1 MPRPSCPRELAMS
14 ILLLVIAV
22 LGAALLLSLC
32 TGEAAAGGTGD
43 WPPPS
48 SGDWYVTQTTTVWSE
63 AIVMQGLVYIYA
75 PLQMNLCNLT
85 FDCTYDGQYYL
96 YVLSTGSLTFSN
108 GNITSKDKSN
118 HYRFIA
124 YNSTTIR
131 NSELSEA
138 LYGLEIYTGAF
149 TLTDSEVFDM
159 EDYGVQMTVWY
170 AGKSSPL
177 IRGNTFANN
186 DGFGLYIYLYA
197 SLYMEDYPAVMTG
210 NIIIK
215 DNRFLANLG
224 GGVYIYRY
232 MYAWWSMEETMLTN
246 ITIEG
251 NTMVSNRGQAIYVYT
266 YMYNYQG
273 ADHGKITSKGAI
285 NVNNNTIKDNS
296 AWVTIYYQNS
306 MSIYY
311 GSDALIDSDINMVG
325 NKITGNKDSYTVYL
339 YNSIYSQYGHDAKV
353 RIDLRIEG
361 NDISKNGGHAFYV
374 TSYSNTD
381 RGEKGVCTNDG
392 DILFRDNT
400 IQDNLGSGVYLYRIA
415 AASYSAYCS
424 ITGDIIFN
432 GNTISRNQG
441 YGGVYIYSYA
451 EKSRGDPNASAHVR
465 GEVRFINNTFTG
477 NLGYG
482 AYVYA
487 YSRSYYGSDAD
498 VRGDVLFRG
507 NTLNGNSGYGGY
519 VYYDAYKEMG
529 AENGVARVVSNATFR
544 GNTLSKNSGYHGFYY
559 HKHAACY
566 SSSHAILNGT
576 VTAEGNTIEDNKG
589 YGFYFY
595 ADLWNY
601 LSTQG
606 NTEITG
612 DIWVRD
618 NQIRR
623 NEGGGVYIECYS
635 SSWRSRSASIFQNVT
650 FERNTVTSNGY
661 SGLLISLGASSDR
674 ATAGDTR
681 IKGDVSYVG
690 NNVSNNLYD
699 GIYLYRYAYAGY
711 TDSTDV
717 ILDGDVLLERNT
729 VNGNYGYAAFI
740 YHWIYNSQ
748 SGLGGS
754 SQLKADYIAR
764 NNTMSGNLN
773 WATMYLYR
781 YVSGYYTGLVELD
794 SDLLVEDNTVSN
806 NRGIGILAVDY
817 CYQFYYGG
825 SGVPDRGNVTQ
836 RGRMEVMRNTVT
848 NNAGTGIHLNS
859 TIDAQVRQIEAAP
872 HIERNVINYNY
883 GSYGLYCDLRDVTH
897 PIVVANNTMEHNT
910 VWNVALL
917 SNSGTAP
924 DVMLRDNRIRHNTVQ
939 DTTVGLTI
947 GYGNFNATIQ
957 RNNVSYND
965 AVERILYV
973 ITTGRLTIDA
983 NHFIGNLNA
992 TETLMA
998 MGSSATS
1005 VVSIT
1010 GNVLRDNEGNGMT
1023 LYCLGDLTVEG
1034 NTVVGNGGNGIKATT
1049 DVTLEVPRA
1058 RIYIRQ
1064 NRVEENGGNGVWSQG
1079 INVLEVTDNT
1089 LTGNGLAGLRVNAL
1103 KEMPIIEDDT
1113 IDGNK
1118 WGVILAGDK
1127 LAPLT
1132 QVYAVEDLVIT
1143 GSTLEGFYAED
1154 LTVQL
1159 RNCRVTGSAVAD
1171 LAVRRAHIDC
1181 YSSAVGYMSGNV
1193 YEEGWIRVWW
1203 RIDID
1208 VKWQNGV
1215 PVPGARVLMAS
1226 QATNETYREL
1236 ETDLLGH
1243 IPYFNAEEWS
1253 MVDMARH
1260 PWSPYAM
1267 TASKAAESTTQVE
1280 RVDRSR
1286 NILIVLRDL
1295 HVPSVTISEPVE
1307 GALLNRSTV
1316 ALVAAVSDGGSG
1328 LLSVRMRIDSD
1339 PWTEL
1344 GKPAAIRMDLDV
1356 PDGTHTIT
1364 VQAEDVAG
1372 MRGNATVNLT
1382 IDTVLPKLVLLAPKD
1397 GLLTNVTLVQVEG
1410 RVMEPDLE
1418 VWVNN
1423 LPQAIRAD
1431 NSFRESVRLYEGPNI
1446 VRVLARDRA
1455 GNTRLLLANVTLD
1468 TVPPPLAIDSPV
1480 DRFLTREPLLT
1491 VLGRTEAGATVTGLG
1506 STTAAGPDGTFEL
1519 SVDLTEGENLLLVTA
1534 RDAAGNGV
1542 TVALHVRL
1550 DTTPPW
1556 VTIDAPAEGKPL
1568 LTKDDRVRVAGR
1580 VEMEEGLVLSVG
1592 GGFALPTN
1600 GSYEQVVDLVEGSN
1614 LIVVTARDR
1623 AGNEAHV
1630 NRTVIRRTQPPTLA
1644 VTRPARDYLETNEAR
1659 YLVEGTTAT
1668 DVDLTIEGVPVAVLP
1683 NGTFSGFA
1691 QLTTGENVVVVEV
1704 RDALGNVAK
1713 VVVHI
1718 ILDTEP
1724 PSLVVESPY
1733 SGTTYDEAVNVT
1745 GRTDVGA
1752 ALTINGID
1760 VPVDARGRFDLTIHL
1775 RYGVQNI
1782 TVVAKDV
1789 AGNDA
1794 KVDIQVTRLRSEGP
1808 PSPPTPPPSVMKGGG
1823 GTLLVALIIAAA
1835 AAGGYVIYK
1844 RRKQLG

>member
-1 MPRPSCPRELAMS
+1 MPRTPRARELALP
-14 ILLLVIAV
+14 LLTLALAVVAVAV
-22 LGAALLLSLC
+22 LLSMSSE
-32 TGEAAAGGTGD
+32 EASAGGSGS
-43 WPPPS
+43 WPPPTA
-48 SGDWYVTQTTTVWSE
+48 GTWYVTVSTSVWSE
-63 AIVMQGLVYIYA
+63 DILMAGHIYVYA
-75 PLQMNLCNLT
+75 PLQMNLCNVT
-85 FDCTYDGQYYL
+85 FDCTYDAEFYL
-96 YVLSTGSLTFSN
+96 YVLSTGSLTFTN
-108 GNITSKDKSN
+108 GNITAADRSA

-124 YNSTTIR
+124 YNTTTIR

-138 LYGLEIYTGAF
+138 IYGIEVYTGDF
-149 TLTDSEVFDM
+149 TLTDSDVFDM
-159 EDYGVQMTVWY
+159 ESDGVQMTVWY
-170 AGKSSPL
+170 AGKSSPF
-177 IRGNTFANN
+177 IKGNTFANN
-186 DGFGLYIYLYA
+186 DGYGLYIYLYA
-197 SLYMEDYPAVMTG
+197 YLDREDYPAVMTG
-210 NIIIK
+210 NITIR

-232 MYAWWSMEETMLTN
+232 MYAFWSKELEMLTN

-251 NTMVSNRGQAIYVYT
+251 NSMVSNRGYSLYVYT

-296 AWVTIYYQNS
+296 ASITVYYQNS

-325 NKITGNKDSYTVYL
+325 NKITGNKDSYTVYF
-339 YNSIYSQYGHDAKV
+339 YNSIYEQYGHDAKA
-353 RIDLRIEG
+353 RIDLRMEG
-361 NDISKNGGHAFYV
+361 NTISKNGGHAFYV
-374 TSYSNTD
+374 NSYSNTD

-392 DILFRDNT
+392 DVLFRDNT
-400 IQDNLGSGVYLYRIA
+400 IEDNLGSGVYIYRQA
-415 AASYSAYCS
+415 YASYSAYCS
-424 ITGDIIFN
+424 ITGDILFDR
-432 GNTISRNQG
+432 NTIARNQG

-451 EKSRGDPNASAHVR
+451 QKNRGDPNASALVR
-465 GEVRFINNTFTG
+465 GQVRFVNNTFTG

-498 VRGDVLFRG
+498 VRGDVVFRG
-507 NTLNGNSGYGGY
+507 NTLSANAGYGGY

-529 AENGVARVVSNATFR
+529 AERGVARVTSNATFI

-559 HKHAACY
+559 NKHAACY

-601 LSTQG
+601 QSTQG

-612 DIWVRD
+612 DIYVRD
-618 NQIRR
+618 NTIRR

-635 SSWRSRSASIFQNVT
+635 SSSRSRSANIYQNVT
-650 FERNTVTSNGY
+650 FLRNTVTGNGY
-661 SGLLISLGASSDR
+661 SGLLISLGAYSDR
-674 ATAGDTR
+674 ATAGDTH
-681 IKGDVSYVG
+681 IIGDVSYIG

-699 GIYLYRYAYAGY
+699 GIYLYRYAQAGY

-717 ILDGDVLLERNT
+717 VLDGDIVLERNT
-729 VNGNYGYAAFI
+729 VNGNYGYAAFL
-740 YHWIYNSQ
+740 YQWIYNSQ
-748 SGLGGS
+748 AGLAGS
-754 SQLKADYIAR
+754 SQLKADYILR

-794 SDLLVEDNTVSN
+794 SDLLVEDNTVSG

-825 SGVPDRGNVTQ
+825 SGVPDRGGVVQ
-836 RGRMEVMRNTVT
+836 RGRMEVMRNTVV

-859 TIDAQVRQIEAAP
+859 TIDAEVRQIEAAP
-872 HIERNVINYNY
+872 HVERNDISYNY
-883 GSYGLYCDLRDVTH
+883 GDYGLYCDLRDVTH
-897 PIVVANNTMEHNT
+897 PIVIANNTMEHNT
-910 VWNVALL
+910 VWDVAML

-924 DVMLRDNRIRHNTVQ
+924 DMVLRDNRIRHNRVW

-947 GYGNFNATIQ
+947 GRGDFNATITG
-957 RNNVSYND
+957 NNVSYND
-965 AVERILYV
+965 ATERVLYV
-973 ITTGRLTIDA
+973 ITTGRLTIDG
-983 NHFIGNLNA
+983 NQFIGNINA

-998 MGSSATS
+998 TGSSDTS
-1005 VVSIT
+1005 VVDVT
-1010 GNVLRDNEGNGMT
+1010 DNVMRGNAGNGMT

-1049 DVTLEVPRA
+1049 DTALEVPRA

-1064 NRVEENGGNGVWSQG
+1064 NKVEGNGGNGIWSQG
-1079 INVLEVTDNT
+1079 INVLEVTENAI
-1089 LTGNGLAGLRVNAL
+1089 TGNGLAGLRVNAM
-1103 KEMPIIEDDT
+1103 KEMPTIEDDT

-1118 WGVILAGDK
+1118 WGVFLAGDN

-1132 QVYAVEDLVIT
+1132 QVYSVEDLIIT
-1143 GSTLEGFYAED
+1143 GSTLEGLYAED

-1159 RNCRVTGSAVAD
+1159 RNCRVTGSATAD
-1171 LAVRRAHIDC
+1171 LAVRRARIDC
-1181 YSSAVGYMSGNV
+1181 YSTTVGYMSGNV

-1208 VKWQNGV
+1208 VQWQNGV

-1243 IPYFNAEEWS
+1243 IPFFNAEEWS
-1253 MVDMARH
+1253 MVDMARN

-1267 TASKAAESTTQVE
+1267 TASKAAESATQLE
-1280 RVDRSR
+1280 RVNRSR
-1286 NILIVLRDL
+1286 TILIILRDL
-1295 HVPSVTISEPVE
+1295 HVPSVTIAEPLE
-1307 GALLNRSTV
+1307 GALLNRSAV
-1316 ALVAAVSDGGSG
+1316 LLVAAATDGGSG
-1328 LLSVRMRIDSD
+1328 LRAARMRIDGD
-1339 PWTEL
+1339 PWREL
-1344 GKPAAIRMDLDV
+1344 GNVASIRMDLDI
-1356 PDGTHTIT
+1356 PDGKHAIT

-1372 MRGNATVNLT
+1372 MLGNATVNIT
-1382 IDTVLPKLVLLAPKD
+1382 IDTVPPRLALLAPED
-1397 GLLTNVTLVQVEG
+1397 GLLTNSTLVQVEG
-1410 RVMEPDLE
+1410 RVLEADLE

-1423 LPQAIRAD
+1423 LPQAIGAD
-1431 NSFRESVRLYEGPNI
+1431 NSFRETVRLYEGPNI

-1468 TVPPPLAIDSPV
+1468 TVAPPLAIDSPL
-1480 DRFLTREPLLT
+1480 DRALTRERRLP
-1491 VLGRTEAGATVTGLG
+1491 VLGRTEAGATVTALG
-1506 STTAAGPDGTFEL
+1506 STTAAGPDGSFEL
-1519 SVDLTEGENLLLVTA
+1519 AVDLAEGDNLLLVTA
-1534 RDAAGNGV
+1534 RDAAGNGA

-1556 VTIDAPAEGKPL
+1556 VTIDSPAEGRPL

-1592 GGFALPTN
+1592 GGFALPVN
-1600 GSYEQVVDLVEGSN
+1600 GSYEHVVDLVEGTN

-1623 AGNEAHV
+1623 AGNEAQV
-1630 NRTVIRRTQPPTLA
+1630 NRTVIRRTQPAPLT
-1644 VTRPARDYLETNEAR
+1644 VTRPPRDYLETNEALYR
-1659 YLVEGTTAT
+1659 VEGTTAP
-1668 DVDLTIEGVPVAVLP
+1668 DVELTIEGVVVAVLP
-1683 NGTFSGFA
+1683 NGTFSG
-1691 QLTTGENVVVVEV
+1691 TTSLVSGENIVLVEA

-1745 GRTDVGA
+1745 GRTDVGSSLA
-1752 ALTINGID
+1752 INGIG
-1760 VPVDARGRFDLTIHL
+1760 VPVDGRGRFNYTIHL

-1782 TVVAKDV
+1782 TVVARDL

-1794 KVDIQVTRLRSEGP
+1794 KVDIQVTRLKSEGP
-1808 PSPPTPPPSVMKGGG
+1808 PSPPTPPPSVMRGG
-1823 GTLLVALIIAAA
+1823 GTALLVALIIAVAA
-1835 AAGGYVIYK
+1835 TGGYVILM
-1844 RRKQLG
+1844 RRRRLA